1 MIKLLLKWLG
11 LTAAVIVTA
20 YIIPGIT
27 IATFWTALFVALV
40 LGLINTF
47 IKPVLTIL
55 TLPINILT
63 LGVAGILIN
72 TGFLYFASLLVKG
85 FVITGFWP
93 AVFGSILVSVIMWV
107 FDGVLIKK

>member
-27 IATFWTALFVALV
+27 VTTFLAALFVALV

-63 LGVAGILIN
+63 LGIAGILIN
-72 TGFLYFASLLVKG
+72 TGFFYFASVLVKG